1 MQLGLGLREKD
12 ALAGVQPWEPAGVGE
27 GRKQAGKARKGARQE
42 GWLRWEPRSSQG
54 CNPPWEAVQSSGA
67 VADANCSSSVHPLC
81 LALLHGSVH
90 TPALPKANVR
100 KQRLFVTLFK
110 PVCK

>member
-1 MQLGLGLREKD
+1 M
-12 ALAGVQPWEPAGVGE
+12 
-27 GRKQAGKARKGARQE
+27 GRKAKKGARQE
-42 GWLRWEPRSSQG
+42 RCVRWEPRSVQG
-54 CNPPWEAVQSSGA
+54 GSPPREAVQNSDA
-67 VADANCSSSVHPLC
+67 LADANCFSPVHPLC